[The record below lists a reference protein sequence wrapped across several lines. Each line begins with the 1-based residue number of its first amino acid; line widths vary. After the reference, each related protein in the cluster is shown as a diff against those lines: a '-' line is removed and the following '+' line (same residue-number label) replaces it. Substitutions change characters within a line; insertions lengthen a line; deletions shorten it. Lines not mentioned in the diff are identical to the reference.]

1 MTTSE
6 EAVDKEWRALVAL
19 EPEKMQARM
28 VEILTELN
36 GLPESERAER
46 RLAMARAEYDL
57 TDDELR
63 KFTVSRL
70 RAWLTLDRAVAKHMS
85 DAFDDVMKKI
95 SGTQAMRQVGLVQ
108 TLARDFSLEDQETL
122 VELIPNV
129 FGGAPIGLSVSQVVQ
144 EAPPPQPEAPA
155 KPAKKWWWPF
165 G

>member
-6 EAVDKEWRALVAL
+6 ETVDKVWRALVAL

-36 GLPESERAER
+36 GLPDSERIER

-85 DAFDDVMKKI
+85 DAFDDVMQKI

-129 FGGAPIGLSVSQVVQ
+129 FGGAPIGLSVSRVVQ